1 MKFSF
6 KGNKNELKQINKEK
20 QEKEK
25 ESRGLQI
32 LQNIKQNERDK
43 KNLVSYDNK
52 RKCMNLA
59 Y

>member
-32 LQNIKQNERDK
+32 L
-43 KNLVSYDNK
+43 
-52 RKCMNLA
+52 
-59 Y
+59 

>member
-6 KGNKNELKQINKEK
+6 KANKNELKQINKEK

-32 LQNIKQNERDK
+32 L
-43 KNLVSYDNK
+43 
-52 RKCMNLA
+52 
-59 Y
+59 